1 LGKAAAVAPEKATAV
16 EVAVAMAAAA
26 AAAAARVWAREKEG
40 VKVFLSSGCL
50 AACIHLDDICHF

>member
-16 EVAVAMAAAA
+16 EVAVAM
-26 AAAAARVWAREKEG
+26 AAAARVWAREKEG